1 MFIIIGKVLLK
12 LYYDEIICLLVYFY
26 IRRSFILDDFGD
38 VLKLIELLVSIFL
51 FKEEKGRFF
60 KGFEFFSVKFFVFY
74 FKGMRE
80 RIYRLRKKMV
90 NNRKL

>member
-38 VLKLIELLVSIFL
+38 VLKLIELLVLIFL

-60 KGFEFFSVKFFVFY
+60 KGFEFFLVKFFVFY